1 MTSLHPHDNFYLNG
15 GSHTSDS
22 PPLETDKMLKNTNGA
37 SGPEADAV
45 PDGLEVN
52 TGVDYS
58 TAPQAYQPA
67 PTPQQPY
74 NGYDQHYHAHTPQT
88 NQTEM
93 TYTDNNHYNR
103 YNHDSLTPK
112 KRRTEDG
119 TICGL
124 RKPTFWLIVLSSLLF
139 CALIGVAGGLGA
151 MLANKNNEIES
162 LRSLADNSTS
172 ATPTASPTTSLTAT
186 PTASSSLAFDLSQ
199 PAETG
204 TPIGLNKCPGS
215 GSQLTYQVP
224 GTNLTFSKDCGT
236 DYPFND
242 IARVPAKNF
251 EECVRFCAAFS
262 LQPQSRKGPCRGVV
276 YISPGEQGADSIW
289 CWMKYNQNT
298 GQKRAKDYT
307 ESAWIL

>member
-1 MTSLHPHDNFYLNG
+1 MPN
-15 GSHTSDS
+15 
-22 PPLETDKMLKNTNGA
+22 NTNGA
-37 SGPEADAV
+37 PSPKADAV

-58 TAPQAYQPA
+58 TAPQAYQSA

-74 NGYDQHYHAHTPQT
+74 NGYDQHYHAHTPLT
-88 NQTEM
+88 NQTET
-93 TYTDNNHYNR
+93 TYTDNNHYN
-103 YNHDSLTPK
+103 HDLPTSE

-124 RKPTFWLIVLSSLLF
+124 RKPTFWLIILSSLLF

-151 MLANKNNEIES
+151 MLANKDNEIES

-172 ATPTASPTTSLTAT
+172 ATPTASPTASPTTS
-186 PTASSSLAFDLSQ
+186 PTVLLSLAFDLSQ

-215 GSQLTYQVP
+215 GALLTYEVP

-236 DYPFND
+236 DYLYND
-242 IARVPAKNF
+242 IAQVPAKNF
-251 EECVRFCAAFS
+251 EECVRYCAAFN
-262 LQPQSRKGPCRGVV
+262 LQQQSRRGPCRGVV
-276 YISPGEQGADSIW
+276 YIFLGEQGEDANW
-289 CWMKYNQNT
+289 CWMKYNKNT
-298 GQKRAKDYT
+298 AQKGAKDYT
-307 ESAWIL
+307 ESAWIM